1 MTRNK
6 KAAARRVQQG
16 RAEGLRR
23 VSWPKRLSCAI
34 ALLLPAAATPLLAQ
48 TTPPVRA
55 LSAAPIT
62 VTPPDLRPQQRDNGF
77 RVAIPEAG
85 ALHAPEGA
93 EQLSVTLGDVA
104 VEGGFPELSKDSS
117 KIVAGLKGRQTS
129 LQQIYAAAS
138 AIEAA
143 HARAGYVLAR
153 VSVPPQDLRDGATL
167 RIVVTDGFI
176 ESIDVAG
183 LPKRVRDAV
192 RARSADL
199 VNRRHVTLRDIEQPL
214 MIASDVPGLMLRSTL
229 IRGTRPGGTR
239 LVLEGSHSALSGS
252 IGFDNQFDPSLG
264 RYSINAQ
271 LSLNSMFGL
280 GEQIYG
286 FAAGGYDLTRLL
298 GQDAPARVLGGGL
311 ILPLGD
317 GRFSLNPEFTSSR
330 TRPEPAQG
338 SPLSIGRLQR
348 ISLRASET
356 LVRTRH
362 VQSSAGLTLERIDES
377 TTLPDFALILS
388 HDQYLVLRFNA
399 AWARVSDNG
408 NSLGLSLQFSKGL
421 GDAGAISPEQAI
433 ASGVP
438 YSRQGSSP
446 DFARLSAQFRGNWNL
461 SRKLEASLQAKGQL
475 SFARPLFRAEQ
486 FSLEGPDAL
495 SAYIGGGTAVDE
507 GLAVRAELATV
518 FALGPGVSAVSITPY
533 LFAAGGTG
541 RIDAPT
547 ALEPGSITSASFGL
561 GLRASL
567 RKLGLSLGIE
577 YAHGTGDLPLL
588 SRIDRVNFT
597 ATQRF

>member
-1 MTRNK
+1 LTRNK
-6 KAAARRVQQG
+6 KNAVRRPQRG
-16 RAEGLRR
+16 RTEGLGG
-23 VSWPKRLSCAI
+23 VFWPKRLACAI
-34 ALLLPAAATPLLAQ
+34 ALLLTAAATPLLAQ
-48 TTPPVRA
+48 
-55 LSAAPIT
+55 SAAPIT
-62 VTPPDLRPQQRDNGF
+62 VTPPDLRPQQHDNGF
-77 RVAIPEAG
+77 RAELPEAG
-85 ALHAPEGA
+85 ALLAPEGA

-104 VEGGFPELSKDSS
+104 VEGGFPELAGETSG
-117 KIVAGLKGRQTS
+117 IVAELKGQRIS
-129 LQQIYAAAS
+129 LQQIYTAAS

-183 LPKRVRDAV
+183 LPKRVQGAV
-192 RARSADL
+192 RAGSAGL
-199 VNRRHVTLRDIEQPL
+199 VSRRHVTLRDIEQPL
-214 MIASDVPGLMLRSTL
+214 MIASDVPGLTLRSTL

-264 RYSINAQ
+264 RYSTNAQ
-271 LSLNSMFGL
+271 FSLNSIFGL

-286 FAAGGYDLTRLL
+286 FAASGYDLTRLF

-317 GRFSLNPEFTSSR
+317 GRLSLNPEFTSSR

-338 SPLSIGRLQR
+338 SPPSVGRLQR

-356 LVRTRH
+356 LLRTRQ
-362 VQSSAGLTLERIDES
+362 VQSSVGLTLERIDES

-388 HDQYLVLRFNA
+388 HDRYLVLRFNA
-399 AWARVSDNG
+399 AWSRVSGNS
-408 NSLGLSLQFSKGL
+408 NSLGLSMQFSKGL
-421 GDAGAISPEQAI
+421 GNAGAISSEQAV
-433 ASGVP
+433 ASGIP

-446 DFARLSAQFRGNWNL
+446 DFSRLSAQFRGNWNL
-461 SRKLEASLQAKGQL
+461 SRKLGVSLQAKGQL
-475 SFARPLFRAEQ
+475 SFAKPLFRAEQ
-486 FSLEGPDAL
+486 FALEGPDAL
-495 SAYIGGGTAVDE
+495 SAYIGGTTAVDE
-507 GLAVRAELATV
+507 GLVVRAELATL
-518 FALGPGVSAVSITPY
+518 FALGPSDPAVSVAPY

-561 GLRASL
+561 GLHASL
-567 RKLGLSLGIE
+567 RKLGLSLGVE
-577 YAHGTGDLPLL
+577 YAHGTGDSPVLNRKDL
-588 SRIDRVNFT
+588 VNFT
-597 ATQRF
+597 ITQRF